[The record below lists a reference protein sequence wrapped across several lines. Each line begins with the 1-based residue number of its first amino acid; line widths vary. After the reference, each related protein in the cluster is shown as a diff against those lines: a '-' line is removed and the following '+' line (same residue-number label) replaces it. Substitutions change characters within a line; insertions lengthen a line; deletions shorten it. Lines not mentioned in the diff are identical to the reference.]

1 MVTAFWDQDA
11 LKPIAPAL
19 DGQSAFAS
27 RARRRFVSHACPP
40 PETGPC
46 RQPPEYRTRRA
57 ENWRARRDSNPRP
70 PDSKSGLDVLNRT
83 YPDGLAPSEC
93 PVYKGFTSR
102 RVRWGSVAASDFAS
116 PVCPLPRK

>member
-70 PDSKSGLDVLNRT
+70 PDSKLCAPFLPKS
-83 YPDGLAPSEC
+83 LAVEKN
-93 PVYKGFTSR
+93 V
-102 RVRWGSVAASDFAS
+102 RVRDYFPPSKGIFIDTT
-116 PVCPLPRK
+116 